1 MNMKRLFI
9 ILAAFA
15 AAALP
20 AAEKFDLQ
28 KKTEAAQKGDAE
40 AQNEI
45 GEYYADGGGGDFAP
59 NYELAVMWWETAAKN
74 GSTRRSQTSGRRSS
88 AATGCSPTCRG
99 P

>member
-1 MNMKRLFI
+1 M
-9 ILAAFA
+9 AVTA
-15 AAALP
+15 AAALS

-45 GEYYADGGGGDFAP
+45 GEYYADGGGGGLRP
-59 NYELAVMWWETAAKN
+59 ELR
-74 GSTRRSQTSGRRSS
+74 TRRYVVGNRRKKRQHQG
-88 AATGCSPTCRG
+88 AHKPRGGAIRRATGCSPTCRE